1 MSNTPKNF
9 TVTIVVD
16 PKFCRVIP
24 SELMTAIDDNVTFLN
39 LSNNPVT
46 VLFPD
51 QNPFNIKKI
60 ELDAKTGGKAAVTV
74 QVLQV
79 EYGAYYYDVYDH
91 GLGLT
96 TAKATQ
102 PIIIVYPR

>member
-1 MSNTPKNF
+1 
-9 TVTIVVD
+9 
-16 PKFCRVIP
+16 
-24 SELMTAIDDNVTFLN
+24 LN

-51 QNPFNIKKI
+51 QNPFGVKKI
-60 ELDAKTGGKAAVTV
+60 ELDAKTGGKAAVTLPIV
-74 QVLQV
+74 QV

-91 GLGLT
+91 GMGLT
-96 TAKATQ
+96 TSKGTQ